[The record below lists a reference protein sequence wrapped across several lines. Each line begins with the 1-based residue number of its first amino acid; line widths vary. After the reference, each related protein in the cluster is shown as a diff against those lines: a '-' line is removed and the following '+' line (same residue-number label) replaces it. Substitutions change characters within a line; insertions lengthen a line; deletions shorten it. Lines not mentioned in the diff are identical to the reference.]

1 MTQKSKRNKAYKPR
15 HIQVPVMPDLQKE
28 FMWASHASLATLRL
42 APNTD
47 AFDQLADLFNVI
59 SVALQ
64 DTGGRSLILASGMR
78 AMQDVCDR
86 AERTGKLA
94 IGRFELQPIENA
106 VLECEEIVKQLD
118 LIRLYQARLKVIYA
132 ARVSRAVSQH
142 TNPKELAA

>member
-1 MTQKSKRNKAYKPR
+1 MAHKSKRNKAYKPK
-15 HIQVPVMPDLQKE
+15 HIQVPIMPDLQKE

-64 DTGGRSLILASGMR
+64 DTGGRSLILDSGMR

-94 IGRFELQPIENA
+94 IGRFELPPIENA
-106 VLECEEIVKQLD
+106 VLECEEIIKQLD
-118 LIRLYQARLKVIYA
+118 VIRLYQARVKVIRA
-132 ARVSRAVSQH
+132 ARIGRAIASHASRA
-142 TNPKELAA
+142 EALA